1 MTIAQL
7 RTRDLRGGPTPLVI
21 DLDPVEVERNKA
33 QQVYRLNVV
42 QIPTS
47 HILDFCLLSICLFF
61 HNLPTSKSFSWL
73 MLCLWFK
80 KTNNVDISFI
90 FIVFDIFIWTLVIYF
105 REGRRVYCPA
115 LW

>member
-42 QIPTS
+42 QIPPS
-47 HILDFCLLSICLFF
+47 RILDFCLLSICLFF
-61 HNLPTSKSFSWL
+61 HNLLALKSFSWPNFFKISSIMISYFL
-73 MLCLWFK
+73 ISWLILCLWF
-80 KTNNVDISFI
+80 
-90 FIVFDIFIWTLVIYF
+90 
-105 REGRRVYCPA
+105 
-115 LW
+115 